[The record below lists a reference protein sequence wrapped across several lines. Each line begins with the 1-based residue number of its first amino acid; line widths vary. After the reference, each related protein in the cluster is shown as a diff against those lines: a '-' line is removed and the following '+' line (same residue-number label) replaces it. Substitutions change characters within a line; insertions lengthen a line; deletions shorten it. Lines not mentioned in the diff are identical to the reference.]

1 VNSHPHGSH
10 ECYCPDSG
18 YTEIVD
24 AGIPCRSLRCPGSGQ
39 PMRAT
44 QTGEYRGEYHIP
56 PGSRVAYPIAQ
67 DEGGSVVKKVAIA
80 VGAIILLAAIIKST
94 RELRVKA

>member
-24 AGIPCRSLRCPGSGQ
+24 AGIPCRSLRCPGSNQ
-39 PMRAT
+39 SMRAT
-44 QTGEYRGEYHIP
+44 QTGEYRGEYHTP
-56 PGSRVAYPIAQ
+56 LGSRVAYPIAQ
-67 DEGGSVVKKVAIA
+67 DEGGNIVKKVALA
-80 VGAIILLAAIIKST
+80 VGVGIFVLAIIKST